1 MFTNKKLLP
10 RIDVLFCDEIHQCN
24 SESTAEFINGLD
36 CRLKSGCSGSIPKD
50 KINRWKL
57 IGMFGDVVHS
67 EDITKLQKRGFISKL
82 KIIRINVTDTN
93 VQNNR
98 NYLFH
103 LNPLRRYSPDESGY
117 SEIPFNAAHDA
128 EHEYYEQHYKDLYRP
143 VLEKIREYD
152 ENTLF
157 LFDRIE
163 FGKRLFEMGKEI
175 FKDRNV
181 HYIDGSVPVK
191 DRLEITSK
199 FEGSGNNVLFA
210 EFATFSVGIN
220 IKRLTNLVFISSS
233 KSFPR
238 ILQSVG
244 RTLRLHDSKL
254 ESRIFDV
261 NFNFKYS
268 RKHLKERLEIYRSF
282 YNKTPDESI
291 DITI

>member
-1 MFTNKKLLP
+1 
-10 RIDVLFCDEIHQCN
+10 
-24 SESTAEFINGLD
+24 
-36 CRLKSGCSGSIPKD
+36 
-50 KINRWKL
+50 
-57 IGMFGDVVHS
+57 
-67 EDITKLQKRGFISKL
+67 
-82 KIIRINVTDTN
+82 
-93 VQNNR
+93 
-98 NYLFH
+98 
-103 LNPLRRYSPDESGY
+103 
-117 SEIPFNAAHDA
+117 
-128 EHEYYEQHYKDLYRP
+128 
-143 VLEKIREYD
+143 
-152 ENTLF
+152 
-157 LFDRIE
+157 
-163 FGKRLFEMGKEI
+163 MGKEI